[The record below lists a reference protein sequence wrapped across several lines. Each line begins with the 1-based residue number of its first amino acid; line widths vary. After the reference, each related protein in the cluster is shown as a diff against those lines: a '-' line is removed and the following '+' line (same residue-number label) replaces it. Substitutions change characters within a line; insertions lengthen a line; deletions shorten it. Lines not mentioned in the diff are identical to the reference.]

1 MSSISRQS
9 ESGLHDISTATA
21 SGSIKA
27 LTSPRFA
34 FVIVLGKYAT
44 AGSDTDQIYDAID
57 NNVDKETATDRQ
69 NSKWHGASR
78 EDLRNQAIRDRIC
91 EWHEYQSHEGRYSV
105 TNVVP
110 VDHNDLP
117 HHHASN
123 LLIN

>member
-1 MSSISRQS
+1 M
-9 ESGLHDISTATA
+9 ATA

-44 AGSDTDQIYDAID
+44 AGSDTNQIYDAVD

-69 NSKWHGASR
+69 ISMRHGAED
-78 EDLRNQAIRDRIC
+78 EDLRNEAIRDRIC
-91 EWHEYQSHEGRYSV
+91 EWHEYQSHEGWYSV
-105 TNVVP
+105 ANVVP

-123 LLIN
+123 LSIN